1 MSKTILSLALA
12 AAFVAAAP
20 AFART
25 NHAARHHQPV
35 YSAPAGKIDS
45 GYYPPRTWDEIEISG
60 PNSY

>member
-1 MSKTILSLALA
+1 MKKTTLFLVVAAVAVAGSPALA
-12 AAFVAAAP
+12 
-20 AFART
+20 RSH
-25 NHAARHHQPV
+25 HAAHNNPPR

>member
-12 AAFVAAAP
+12 VAFAAATP
-20 AFART
+20 ALARPH
-25 NHAARHHQPV
+25 HAAHARQPA
-35 YSAPAGKIDS
+35 YSAPADKIDS